1 MEDLKQESIRR
12 MKILKLDEKIIN
24 DFIEKDVIYVS
35 KIQGEIEV
43 ANQNQISLVKEFEKE
58 HKVKIYH
65 IIQLVSKNRN
75 ILYFLYVN
83 QKRKYWSQDRKDIS
97 LGYIETI
104 TVKNL
109 RELRVIGAKI
119 INGKVSVVK
128 E

>member
-83 QKRKYWSQDRKDIS
+83 QKRKYWAQDRKDIS

>member
-24 DFIEKDVIYVS
+24 DFIKEDILYVS

-43 ANQNQISLVKEFEKE
+43 ANQNQINLVKEFEKE

-65 IIQLVSKNRN
+65 IIQLVSKNKS

-83 QKRKYWSQDRKDIS
+83 QKRKYWVQDRKDIS
-97 LGYIETI
+97 SGYIETI

>member
-12 MKILKLDEKIIN
+12 MKILKLDQKIIN
-24 DFIEKDVIYVS
+24 DFIKEDILYVS

-43 ANQNQISLVKEFEKE
+43 ANQNQINLVKEFEKE

-65 IIQLVSKNRN
+65 IIQLVSKNKS

-83 QKRKYWSQDRKDIS
+83 QKRKYWVQDRKDIS

>member
-24 DFIEKDVIYVS
+24 DFIKEDILYVS

-43 ANQNQISLVKEFEKE
+43 ANQNQINLVKEFEKE

-65 IIQLVSKNRN
+65 IIQLVSKNKS

-83 QKRKYWSQDRKDIS
+83 QKRKYWVQDRKDIS